1 MFSEVRA
8 YIISFKLSLTNNPS
22 SAFFNEHVII
32 VSQRMNEQIV
42 VITRA
47 SCSFL
52 LRWRNEKQVCLHV
65 GLCGHCTLMHREQRS
80 GHLMHCGRVVSVPF
94 DHVVRKRFR
103 VIPFAQNDVVCLDMA
118 RKAYAEE
125 GSVLPLNAY
134 EKKWE

>member
-8 YIISFKLSLTNNPS
+8 YIISFRLSLTNNPS

-52 LRWRNEKQVCLHV
+52 LRWRNEKQVRSEEHTCELQSLMRSSYAVSCL
-65 GLCGHCTLMHREQRS
+65 
-80 GHLMHCGRVVSVPF
+80 
-94 DHVVRKRFR
+94 KKKN
-103 VIPFAQNDVVCLDMA
+103 NDSMNN
-118 RKAYAEE
+118 
-125 GSVLPLNAY
+125 LPPKILLIEHY
-134 EKKWE
+134 TQHKK

>member
-42 VITRA
+42 VITRE
-47 SCSFL
+47 SCSSL
-52 LRWRNEKQVCLHV
+52 LRWRNENQVCLHA

-80 GHLMHCGRVVSVPF
+80 GHLMHFGRVVSVPVY
-94 DHVVRKRFR
+94 HVVRKSLRL
-103 VIPFAQNDVVCLDMA
+103 IPVAHIYIGRTD
-118 RKAYAEE
+118 
-125 GSVLPLNAY
+125 
-134 EKKWE
+134 KWEELREVKNWA